1 MLDDTEK
8 IRDLLLAKYE
18 SLHEI
23 DTQAMETAS
32 KAGKPK
38 PPPRPNKPVFLSSKF
53 DGSTPST
60 SVPTSFGSSSSSSSV
75 PATPAASSVTQ
86 SSPSL
91 SHSGLSGSFAA
102 MSISMSPPFQPSFPP
117 PTSLPGYRPLQPIA
131 YNAASPM
138 GQPIITSNVSATA
151 AIFPNGSLPMP
162 YTAQPTYAL
171 PPSLPLPSNSMSGS
185 MSGPISG
192 PISGPMP
199 GSQSNYSTPV
209 PSPVPVPAPRPAHTL
224 APPISAPAALPNGN
238 SKPNTLQG
246 STSPSLGAQ
255 APSPSSSSVS
265 AIETPK
271 TTQPL
276 KINPQNV
283 LNYMRQDKP
292 PKLLLIDVRR
302 QVQYSNAKIKSQSI
316 VNIEPLALRDG

>member
-8 IRDLLLAKYE
+8 IKELLLAKYE
-18 SLHEI
+18 SLHDI
-23 DTQAMETAS
+23 DTQAMEAAS

-60 SVPTSFGSSSSSSSV
+60 SVPTSFGASSSSSV
-75 PATPAASSVTQ
+75 PTTPATSYVTQ

-91 SHSGLSGSFAA
+91 SHSGLLGSFAA
-102 MSISMSPPFQPSFPP
+102 MSISMSPPLQPSFPP
-117 PTSLPGYRPLQPIA
+117 PTSLPGYRPLQPTA

-151 AIFPNGSLPMP
+151 AIFPNGSATVP
-162 YTAQPTYAL
+162 YTAQSAYAL
-171 PPSLPLPSNSMSGS
+171 PPPIPMPSNSMSGS
-185 MSGPISG
+185 ISG
-192 PISGPMP
+192 SMSGPMP

-209 PSPVPVPAPRPAHTL
+209 PSPIPVPAPRPAHTL
-224 APPISAPAALPNGN
+224 APPISAPAALPNGD

-246 STSPSLGAQ
+246 SISPSPGAQ
-255 APSPSSSSVS
+255 APSPSSSSVPVT
-265 AIETPK
+265 ETPK

-276 KINPQNV
+276 KINPQNM
-283 LNYMRQDKP
+283 LNYMRQEKP